1 MHFQD
6 DKPLPFERS
15 LESTYGKTQHLQGLY
30 DERIDSLSKQLQVF
44 FSEIEKDE
52 IFKAMQENPL
62 SQEYAVQRAGELFIE
77 VMQSEQ
83 EETIKRLENDLAEGK
98 SLNSKLENDKQR
110 LMIRVKD
117 FEDENQ
123 RLLHECEGLKNK
135 LLSVEN
141 QFDESLKRKDTEW
154 MQKMDMNLR
163 KIETTLQDTEEK
175 YFTTKKELEN
185 VSNAKKNSD
194 LIYNECEC
202 LKRELK
208 NQETHFYRQ
217 QEDLKREL
225 KTQETYFYRQ
235 QEDLKRNY
243 DEKIIELND
252 KISIQMKNY
261 DALSLQF
268 KNYQKQSED
277 LAGNHQTLIKNL
289 VDKSKQLKQ
298 KIISQKGKLS
308 DYSKL
313 SKESSTNI
321 ENIRSNYN
329 RTISELE
336 DKIRTIEKESSQKET
351 ELISKQQLQL
361 SQLQQQYQQM
371 MDAKLSEMQ
380 KEVNEQ
386 IIRSQEHDKEVK
398 NIMDIKMREID
409 RDYMTKLIHEKIVAD
424 REILLV
430 KKFNIKIEE
439 LNQKNYD
446 EQESLKRQISEL
458 TREKQDLYENIEV
471 SQKSEDNYKREILRE
486 KEKFNTDLT
495 NKLNKIKEI
504 DTARQELSHELDKTK
519 VELSELK
526 THYESEVSNRIT
538 SEKEFTNLNNT
549 LNELKSVL
557 NQTKQSFQT
566 SKTQHELTISDKI
579 EKINFLERDLE
590 IKSKTIIRYEEEI
603 SILQNSLKDSK
614 LQQSG
619 NMTMFDLEQSRHN
632 ETKKKL
638 KELEEYSH
646 KLIGEIDFR
655 KTKQNEYNET
665 VGEYKE
671 QIRSLSMVIEN
682 KEQELFSFKQN
693 FVNKENEYKQK
704 LRLISERCKKHV
716 SNSVFFLKKQLGGIV
731 ELYEHE
737 YASID
742 KSFVTVQQ
750 EISIKILELQVQYRK
765 QLDAK
770 ANEIT
775 ENIRDFYRARLGQ
788 IEDYISQEN
797 VHWTDAET
805 EGIRRAVK
813 SILEKKHIGQVEIKS
828 LRDTVANLGQ
838 QNESLY
844 RENQK
849 LQIRLHANNEAF
861 DQLQREVTE
870 EANKIKMRLEA
881 GTMKERENSSARSF
895 YRKLA

>member
-1 MHFQD
+1 MYFQD
-6 DKPLPFERS
+6 DKPLTFERS
-15 LESTYGKTQHLQGLY
+15 LESTYGKLQHLQELY
-30 DERIDSLSKQLQVF
+30 DERIDSLAKQLQVF
-44 FSEIEKDE
+44 FSEIDKDE

-62 SQEYAVQRAGELFIE
+62 SQEYAVQRAGELFSEI
-77 VMQSEQ
+77 MQSEQ
-83 EETIKRLENDLAEGK
+83 EETIKKLENDLAECK
-98 SLNSKLENDKQR
+98 SLNSKIENDKQR
-110 LMIRVKD
+110 LVNTVKD
-117 FEDENQ
+117 FEDKIRRFEAENE
-123 RLLHECEGLKNK
+123 RLLHECEGLTNR
-135 LLSVEN
+135 LSNVES
-141 QFDESLKRKDTEW
+141 QFDESLKRKDSEW
-154 MQKMDMNLR
+154 MHKMDMNLR
-163 KIETTLQDTEEK
+163 KIEATLQDTEEK

-185 VSNAKKNSD
+185 VSSAKKSSD

-208 NQETHFYRQ
+208 NQEA
-217 QEDLKREL
+217 
-225 KTQETYFYRQ
+225 YFYRQ
-235 QEDLKRNY
+235 QEDTKRSY
-243 DEKIIELND
+243 EGKIMELND
-252 KISIQMKNY
+252 KISIQAKNY

-277 LAGNHQTLIKNL
+277 LAANHQTLIKNL

-298 KIISQKGKLS
+298 KIIFQKGKLS

-313 SKESSTNI
+313 SKEGSTNL
-321 ENIRSNYN
+321 ENVRSSYS

-336 DKIRTIEKESSQKET
+336 DKIRAIEKEAAQREA

-361 SQLQQQYQQM
+361 IQLQQQYQQM
-371 MDAKLSEMQ
+371 MDAKLTEMQ
-380 KEVNEQ
+380 REVNEQ
-386 IIRSQEHDKEVK
+386 IIRSQEHDREVK

-409 RDYMTKLIHEKIVAD
+409 RDYMTKSMHEKVLAD
-424 REILLV
+424 REVFLV
-430 KKFNIKIEE
+430 KKFNVKIEE
-439 LNQKNYD
+439 INQKNYD
-446 EQESLKRQISEL
+446 EQESLKMQIEGL
-458 TREKQDLYENIEV
+458 TKEKQDLHENIEV
-471 SQKSEDNYKREILRE
+471 SQKSEDNFKREMLRE
-486 KEKFNTDLT
+486 KEKMNNDLT
-495 NKLNKIKEI
+495 NKLGKIKEI
-504 DTARQELSHELDKTK
+504 DTARQELSRELDKTK
-519 VELSELK
+519 SELSELK

-538 SEKEFTNLNNT
+538 SEKEVINLNNA

-557 NQTKQSFQT
+557 GQTKQSFQT
-566 SKTQHELTISDKI
+566 AKIQHELTLSDKI
-579 EKINFLERDLE
+579 EKNAFLERELE
-590 IKSKTIIRYEEEI
+590 TKAKTLMRYEEEI
-603 SILQNSLKDSK
+603 SMLQSSLRDSK

-619 NMTMFDLEQSRHN
+619 NMTMLDLEQSRHL

-646 KLIGEIDFR
+646 KLIGEIEFR
-655 KTKQNEYNET
+655 QSKQNEYNDT
-665 VGEYKE
+665 ISEYKE
-671 QIRSLSMVIEN
+671 QIRSLSMIIEN

-693 FVNKENEYKQK
+693 FGNKENEYKQK

-737 YASID
+737 YASVN
-742 KSFVTVQQ
+742 KNFVTVQQ
-750 EISIKILELQVQYRK
+750 EISIKVLELQLQYRK

-770 ANEIT
+770 AEEFT
-775 ENIRDFYRARLGQ
+775 EDIRDYYRARFAQ

-797 VHWTDAET
+797 VHWTDPET

-881 GTMKERENSSARSF
+881 GTVKERENYSARNF
-895 YRKLA
+895 YRK